1 MRRALLLAAVTALA
15 LAGASAVRAD
25 GDPASDFLLTQKV
38 FYNPEEI
45 PKQQGRELTA
55 AIRSANENGYPI
67 RVAMIWSDY
76 DLGAVTALWKKPE
89 RYARFL
95 SFELTYYYKGRLL
108 IVMPS
113 GFGFVWPKHD
123 TAAEQATLAKVQLG
137 TTPATF
143 ADAGVQAV
151 EKLAAAQGVEVSA
164 SGSAGSNDTN
174 GDRLKIVLGV
184 VVLVLLGAGARLLIR
199 RRASG

>member
-1 MRRALLLAAVTALA
+1 MRRALVLLAVSALA
-15 LAGASAVRAD
+15 LTGAGAARAD

-45 PKQQGRELTA
+45 PKRQGQELTA

-67 RVAMIWSDY
+67 RVAMIWSAY
-76 DLGAVTALWKKPE
+76 DLGAVTALWKQPQ

-108 IVMPS
+108 IVMPN
-113 GFGFVWPKHD
+113 GFGFVWPKHA
-123 TAAEQATLAKVQLG
+123 TAAQQATLGKIPLG
-137 TTPATF
+137 TTPASF
-143 ADAGVQAV
+143 AEGALQAV
-151 EKLAAAQGVEVSA
+151 EQLAAAEGVEVSA
-164 SGSAGSNDTN
+164 SGAAGSSNTN
-174 GDRLKIVLGV
+174 RDRLKIVLGV